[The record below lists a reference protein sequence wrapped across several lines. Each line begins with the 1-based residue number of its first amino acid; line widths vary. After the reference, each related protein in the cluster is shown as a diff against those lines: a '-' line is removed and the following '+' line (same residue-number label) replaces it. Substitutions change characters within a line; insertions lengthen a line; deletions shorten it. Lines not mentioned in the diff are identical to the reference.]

1 MVNIRMLRLDFH
13 LSIMKFLT
21 KLTGDIT
28 PLSPWRG
35 VVGEAFLIVSP
46 ATLAIL
52 PIVLETRSGPWRD
65 IVSDF
70 AVPE

>member
-1 MVNIRMLRLDFH
+1 MANIRMLRLDFH
-13 LSIMKFLT
+13 LSIMTFLT

-35 VVGEAFLIVSP
+35 VGGEAFLTVCA
-46 ATLAIL
+46 ATLAIP

-65 IVSDF
+65 IVSEF
-70 AVPE
+70 VVLE

>member
-1 MVNIRMLRLDFH
+1 MFRLDFH
-13 LSIMKFLT
+13 LPIMKFLT

-35 VVGEAFLIVSP
+35 VGGEAFLAVCA
-46 ATLAIL
+46 ATLAIP
-52 PIVLETRSGPWRD
+52 PIVLETRSGQWRD

-70 AVPE
+70 VVPE

>member
-1 MVNIRMLRLDFH
+1 MANIRTLRLDFH
-13 LSIMKFLT
+13 LSIMTFLT

-35 VVGEAFLIVSP
+35 AGGEAFLTVCA

-65 IVSDF
+65 IVSEF
-70 AVPE
+70 VVPE

>member
-1 MVNIRMLRLDFH
+1 MPQLDFH
-13 LSIMKFLT
+13 LSIMTFLT

-35 VVGEAFLIVSP
+35 VGGEAFLAVCA
-46 ATLAIL
+46 ATLAIP

-65 IVSDF
+65 IVSEF
-70 AVPE
+70 VVPE

>member
-1 MVNIRMLRLDFH
+1 MLRLDFH
-13 LSIMKFLT
+13 LSIMTFPT

-35 VVGEAFLIVSP
+35 VGGEAFLIVPP

-52 PIVLETRSGPWRD
+52 PIVLETRSGLWRD
-65 IVSDF
+65 IVSEF
-70 AVPE
+70 VVPE